1 MRFPAEPFP
10 AEPLPGGTLVKRGK
24 VRDVY
29 GAGPGLLLLVA
40 SDRISAFDVVLAP
53 GIPGKGIILTQLSN
67 FWFERLRDLA
77 PNHLVSTRT
86 SEFPPPFAT
95 IPALDGRAVVAR
107 ALRIVP
113 IECVVRGYIIGSGW
127 KEYQASGSVCGIP
140 LPAGL
145 RQADRL
151 AEPIFTPST
160 KAEVGHDENIPF
172 DEVVRLVGGEVAE
185 SLRSLSL
192 RLYSAAAAHAEKQGV
207 IIADTKFEFGLDGAG
222 TLVWAD
228 EALTPDSS
236 RFWPLDSY
244 RPGSN
249 PPSYDKQFVRDFLE
263 ASGWDKQAPAPR
275 LPGDVI
281 AGTQARYAEAFSRLT
296 GAGLVGAA

>member
-1 MRFPAEPFP
+1 MRFPADPFP
-10 AEPLPGGTLVKRGK
+10 AEPLPEGTLVKRGK

-67 FWFERLRDLA
+67 FWFERLRDLT
-77 PNHLVSTRT
+77 PNHLVSTQR
-86 SEFPPPFAT
+86 SEFPAPFDA

-140 LPAGL
+140 LPTGL

-151 AEPIFTPST
+151 ADPIFTPST

-172 DEVVRLVGGEVAE
+172 DEVVRRVGGDVAE
-185 SLRSLSL
+185 RLRSLSL
-192 RLYSAAAAHAEKQGV
+192 RLYGAAAAHAEKQGV
-207 IIADTKFEFGLDGAG
+207 IIADTKFEFGLDEAG

-244 RPGSN
+244 RPDSN

-263 ASGWDKQAPAPR
+263 SSGWDKQPPAPR
-275 LPGDVI
+275 LPGEVI
-281 AGTQARYAEAFSRLT
+281 AGTQARYAEAFSRL
-296 GAGLVGAA
+296 AGVGCSA